1 MKPDNTKRGIPAQ
14 TMIRLPDVIKRVGL
28 GKTAIYDH
36 IKNGD
41 FPKPAKFGRCRNR
54 MVRYRSTTRYQNNR
68 PTLLS
73 LPNLL
78 VQTRHYYGNPGINI
92 LNAILPAIRLTLH
105 QLSALLAQMAYLVL
119 RVVASTDQIG

>member
-41 FPKPAKFGRCRNR
+41 FPKPAKFGRAS
-54 MVRYRSTTRYQNNR
+54 VWSEQE
-68 PTLLS
+68 
-73 LPNLL
+73 
-78 VQTRHYYGNPGINI
+78 INDWI
-92 LNAILPAIRLTLH
+92 ESRFNARFA
-105 QLSALLAQMAYLVL
+105 A
-119 RVVASTDQIG
+119 